1 MWTLV
6 LMSTDFIFHF
16 TICKFCCNPPL
27 FTSSDTAWI
36 NIGMKRIGYKWMMQ
50 HANEWVLAISCWYI
64 NLRMLGCDSKLF
76 KYGNAA
82 SCNVGI
88 DFLSA
93 YAWRRV
99 FTWQHNA
106 IKNGPPS
113 LSLLLLLFHSVS
125 YQRRFSTFTELK
137 LSSTLA
143 KFAWIWMG
151 PIIDAVNASVALN
164 SMIFERKYQ

>member
-1 MWTLV
+1 
-6 LMSTDFIFHF
+6 
-16 TICKFCCNPPL
+16 
-27 FTSSDTAWI
+27 
-36 NIGMKRIGYKWMMQ
+36 
-50 HANEWVLAISCWYI
+50 
-64 NLRMLGCDSKLF
+64 MLGCDSKLF

-113 LSLLLLLFHSVS
+113 LSLFFFFFIRSLISVVFPLLL
-125 YQRRFSTFTELK
+125 
-137 LSSTLA
+137 
-143 KFAWIWMG
+143 
-151 PIIDAVNASVALN
+151 N
-164 SMIFERKYQ
+164 

>member
-1 MWTLV
+1 MELV

-113 LSLLLLLFHSVS
+113 LSPSAFSFGLLSVS
-125 YQRRFSTFTELK
+125 FFHFYWTEIKFNIGEICMDLDGTDYRR
-137 LSSTLA
+137 
-143 KFAWIWMG
+143 
-151 PIIDAVNASVALN
+151 
-164 SMIFERKYQ
+164 R